1 MAVVVLLVLCVV
13 PLLVAIAA
21 RMQTVVALTTV
32 VGRRWIVDISIN
44 ILWGYRINF
53 IVPPYFFFIIIVFQ
67 ELTSLGVER
76 LEYSIVPVYRDLQ
89 ITTISWIATA
99 IVVSGVSACIQR
111 HGGRYYAGAPRQQ
124 IWWLVNIFLH
134 WGSVWNY
141 ILRWP
146 I

>member
-1 MAVVVLLVLCVV
+1 MLLVLCVV

-89 ITTISWIATA
+89 ITTIS
-99 IVVSGVSACIQR
+99 
-111 HGGRYYAGAPRQQ
+111 
-124 IWWLVNIFLH
+124 
-134 WGSVWNY
+134 
-141 ILRWP
+141 
-146 I
+146 